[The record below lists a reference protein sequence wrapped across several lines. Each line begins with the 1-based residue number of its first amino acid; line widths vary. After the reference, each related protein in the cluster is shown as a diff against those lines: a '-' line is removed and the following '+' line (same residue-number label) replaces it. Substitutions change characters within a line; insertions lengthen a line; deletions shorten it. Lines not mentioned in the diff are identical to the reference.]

1 MSFLNRF
8 LIFFFNKEFALFLA
22 IGFFNTFISM
32 GITYSLYNF
41 TVLGYYMSSFIGVFI
56 AAIIG
61 FFMNRK
67 YTFASNNKIFLS
79 IIKFFIVIFI
89 AYIIAFSLSL
99 RVLTYIFLLINMD
112 VSVYIVEQIAILI
125 AQILFT
131 LINFTGQKIWTF
143 KK

>member
-8 LIFFFNKEFALFLA
+8 LVFFFNREFALFLA
-22 IGFFNTFISM
+22 IGIFNTFISM
-32 GITYSLYNF
+32 GIAYSLYHF
-41 TVLGYYMSSFIGVFI
+41 TNLGYYISSFVGVFV

-67 YTFASNNKIFLS
+67 YTFSSNNKVFLS

-99 RVLTYIFLLINMD
+99 RMLTYIFLLINSD
-112 VSVYIVEQIAILI
+112 ISVRIIEQIAILI
-125 AQILFT
+125 AQIIFT